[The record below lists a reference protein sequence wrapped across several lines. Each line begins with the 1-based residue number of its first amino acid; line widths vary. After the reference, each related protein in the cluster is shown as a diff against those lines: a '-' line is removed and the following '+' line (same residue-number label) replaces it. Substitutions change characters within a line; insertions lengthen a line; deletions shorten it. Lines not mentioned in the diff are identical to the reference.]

1 MVELRDLVEEY
12 KTRFGIDLRPQYH
25 KHLNFDNLDLK
36 SKRIMRRFAEYITS
50 SEGVTVEDLLQD
62 FVQERSVKMKDH
74 MKIV

>member
-1 MVELRDLVEEY
+1 MEEY
-12 KTRFGIDLRPQYH
+12 KTRFGIDLWPQYH

-50 SEGVTVEDLLQD
+50 SEGVTVDDLLQD